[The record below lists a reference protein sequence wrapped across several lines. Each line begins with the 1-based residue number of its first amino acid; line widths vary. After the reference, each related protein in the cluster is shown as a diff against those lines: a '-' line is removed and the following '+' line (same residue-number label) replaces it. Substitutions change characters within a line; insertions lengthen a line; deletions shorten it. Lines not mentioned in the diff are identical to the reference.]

1 MKLPRTIKVTPE
13 VLETAAMEVARALG
27 LPAVKHGTPRLL
39 IGRREWLG
47 LPEFGISPLNA
58 KTDSGARSS
67 SLHAEEIE
75 ISPDGTRVSFV
86 TIDHYGGRIRCDAE
100 VAGSTK
106 VRSSSGVVR
115 KRVYIETDAVLAGG
129 FRWRIRLTLANREKM
144 KCPLLLGRRA
154 LAGFFL
160 IDPQG
165 SHLLGGVREIERFV
179 PGNRPA

>member
-1 MKLPRTIKVTPE
+1 MKFPRTIKVVPE
-13 VLETAAMEVARALG
+13 VLETPAMDVARELD
-27 LPAVKHGTPRLL
+27 LPAPKYGTPRLL
-39 IGRREWLG
+39 IGRREWIG
-47 LPEFGISPLNA
+47 LPEFDISPLNA

-86 TIDHYGGRIRCDAE
+86 TFNHYGVHIRCDAE
-100 VAGSTK
+100 VAGSTR

-115 KRVYIETDAVLAGG
+115 KRVYIETEAVLAGG
-129 FRWRIRLTLANREKM
+129 FRWRIRLTLANRVKM

>member
-1 MKLPRTIKVTPE
+1 MKLPRTIRVMPE
-13 VLETAAMEVARALG
+13 VLETPAMDVARELG
-27 LPAVKHGTPRLL
+27 LPAAKYGTPRLL

-67 SLHAEEIE
+67 SLHAEDIE

-86 TIDHYGGRIRCDAE
+86 TINHYGGRIRCDTE

-106 VRSSSGVVR
+106 VRSSSGVER
-115 KRVYIETDAVLAGG
+115 KRVYIETEAVLAGG
-129 FRWRIRLTLANREKM
+129 FRWRIRLTLANRVKM